1 MKVTIIGTDSFI
13 EKTEKY
19 EGVDYDKVTV
29 KEIHK
34 KNGYNKVNVRIER
47 DKRAIVISSG
57 VFHTITIQDEET
69 GRYLLK
75 YSE

>member
-1 MKVTIIGTDSFI
+1 MRKSKHG
-13 EKTEKY
+13 
-19 EGVDYDKVTV
+19 GDYNTVTV

-34 KNGYNKVNVRIER
+34 RNGYNKVNVRIER
-47 DKRAIVISSG
+47 GERAIVISSG